1 MLINPIVAI
10 ASVAAVRAVGT
21 LLGQTASPTNQY
33 FDTMIEDNFMSH
45 PSPAVDIKDAVILN
59 REQEQQPTRV
69 KPPPLPDTNNPLMLL
84 GLDKNVN
91 DFKTIKAAY
100 KSRAK
105 QYHPDIILSAD
116 ASQEERISANWDFA
130 RINSAFDIL
139 KRKEEEQVYEYEVYV
154 DGKKE
159 KRSATPLDDNR
170 NPYHINYDRILQNR
184 KRYPQ
189 ERMWYQDDGY
199 EPNHSYRRPRHYD
212 PEPFGDHDG
221 KYSVDAFTKGKWWIA
236 KGYHDHAGVHY
247 VPLTD
252 VDYGPMKSSEQRW
265 EERQQTES
273 YNAGAGRGR
282 QSSARFG
289 VVDPYEDQWWHDRS
303 TSSNTPLSTN
313 HENYQR
319 DNHCAGEETREGY
332 PYKDMYWNRQDNEAA
347 SSYQPTADYDPQ
359 DERFVVREKWW
370 RADETV
376 NGEFSP

>member
-10 ASVAAVRAVGT
+10 ASVAVRAVGT

-33 FDTMIEDNFMSH
+33 FDNMMEDNKEIHQFMSH
-45 PSPAVDIKDAVILN
+45 PSVDIKDAVIFN

-69 KPPPLPDTNNPLMLL
+69 KPPPLPDTNNPLILL
-84 GLDKNVN
+84 GLDQSVN

-100 KSRAK
+100 KAQAK
-105 QYHPDIILSAD
+105 LYHPDIILSAD

-139 KRKEEEQVYEYEVYV
+139 KRKEEEQVYEYDVYV
-154 DGKKE
+154 DGNKE
-159 KRSATPLDDNR
+159 TRSAKPVDDNYR
-170 NPYHINYDRILQNR
+170 INYDNLIQNR

-189 ERMWYQDDGY
+189 ERMWYQDDGQY
-199 EPNHSYRRPRHYD
+199 EPNHRTYRRPRHYD
-212 PEPFGDHDG
+212 PEPFGDDG
-221 KYSVDAFTKGKWWIA
+221 KYSVDAFSKGKWWIA

-247 VPLTD
+247 EPLSD
-252 VDYGPMKSSEQRW
+252 VDYGPMKSSEQMW
-265 EERQQTES
+265 EGRQQMES

-303 TSSNTPLSTN
+303 TSSC
-313 HENYQR
+313 ENYQR
-319 DNHCAGEETREGY
+319 DNHYAEETREGY
-332 PYKDMYWNRQDNEAA
+332 PYKSMHWNDRVGHEAN
-347 SSYQPTADYDPQ
+347 SYQPTADYDPQ

>member
-10 ASVAAVRAVGT
+10 ASVAVRAVGT

-33 FDTMIEDNFMSH
+33 FDNMIEDNFMSH

-59 REQEQQPTRV
+59 REEEKQPTISSTTAGKRV
-69 KPPPLPDTNNPLMLL
+69 IKPPPLPDTNNPLILL
-84 GLDKNVN
+84 GLDQGVN
-91 DFKTIKAAY
+91 NFKTIKAAY
-100 KSRAK
+100 KAQAK
-105 QYHPDIILSAD
+105 LYHPDIILSAD

-159 KRSATPLDDNR
+159 TRSAAPLDDK
-170 NPYHINYDRILQNR
+170 YHISYNRILQNR

-189 ERMWYQDDGY
+189 ERMWYEDDSQY
-199 EPNHSYRRPRHYD
+199 VPNHRTHRRPRHYD
-212 PEPFGDHDG
+212 PEPFDDG
-221 KYSVDAFTKGKWWIA
+221 KYSVDAYTKGKWWIA

-247 VPLTD
+247 EPLTD
-252 VDYGPMKSSEQRW
+252 VDHGPMKSSEQIW
-265 EERQQTES
+265 EERQQMES
-273 YNAGAGRGR
+273 YNVGAGRGR

-289 VVDPYEDQWWHDRS
+289 VVDPYKDQWWHDHS
-303 TSSNTPLSTN
+303 TSSY
-313 HENYQR
+313 ENYQR
-319 DNHCAGEETREGY
+319 DNHCAEEETREGY
-332 PYKDMYWNRQDNEAA
+332 PYKDMYWNDRIEHFDED
-347 SSYQPTADYDPQ
+347 SSYQPIADYDPQ